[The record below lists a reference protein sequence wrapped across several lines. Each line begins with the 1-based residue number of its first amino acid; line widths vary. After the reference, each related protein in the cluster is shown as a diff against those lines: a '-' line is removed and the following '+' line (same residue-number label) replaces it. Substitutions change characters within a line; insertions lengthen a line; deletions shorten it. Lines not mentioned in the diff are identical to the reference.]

1 MAVLQGLNPDMPDAP
16 LDAPAWH
23 NLPVHPDALPAP
35 EEGPS
40 QGLAPLFLVVLTR
53 RLYIASGILALA
65 GIGSAIWQREPQWL
79 WVLPMAALLLLG
91 GRPWLRRQFES
102 RRYALRARDITYRRG
117 WLWHRVTTV
126 PYHRIQHGEIAQ
138 GPIEKWYGL
147 AVLEV
152 YTAGRNASDLS
163 IPGLPL
169 EEAERL
175 KAFILAQSTG
185 TREEEE

>member
-1 MAVLQGLNPDMPDAP
+1 MAVLQGLSPESPDAGKSP
-16 LDAPAWH
+16 PAWQ
-23 NLPVHPDALPAP
+23 NLPVHPDDLPAP

-40 QGLAPLFLVVLTR
+40 QGLAPLYLTVLTR

-65 GIGSAIWQREPQWL
+65 GIGAAIWQRDPQWL
-79 WVLPMAALLLLG
+79 WVLGAAMLLLLA

-126 PYHRIQHGEIAQ
+126 PYHRIQHGEVAQ

-147 AVLEV
+147 AVLDV

-163 IPGLPL
+163 IPGLHL

-175 KAFILAQSTG
+175 KAFILAQAG
-185 TREEEE
+185 GYREEEE